1 VKARLVSLTVL
12 VVLLL
17 PVVAG
22 LGKFFPPMS
31 RLTGFV
37 DGHE

>member
-1 VKARLVSLTVL
+1 LTSLSVL
-12 VVLLL
+12 AALLL

-22 LGKFFPPMS
+22 FARFKFPS
-31 RLTGFV
+31 LCGFV

>member
-17 PVVAG
+17 PVLAG
-22 LGKFFPPMS
+22 FGKFMPAFS

>member
-1 VKARLVSLTVL
+1 MLSLCVL
-12 VVLLL
+12 VALLL

-22 LGKFFPPMS
+22 LGRFKFPGLF
-31 RLTGFV
+31 GFV

>member
-17 PVVAG
+17 PVLAG
-22 LGKFFPPMS
+22 LGKFSPGFA